1 MVAARLGVGRDT
13 ARRWRTRFLAPRLD
27 GLTDDA
33 RPGYHGPSPTPRSK
47 RQWSAPWSRPL
58 SAERTGR
65 SGSWPRS
72 WASRPRAC

>member
-1 MVAARLGVGRDT
+1 MLACANGWNNTVVAARLGVGRDT

-47 RQWSAPWSRPL
+47 R
-58 SAERTGR
+58 
-65 SGSWPRS
+65 
-72 WASRPRAC
+72 